1 MKWELFIS
9 WRYFVAKR
17 KERFISL
24 TSLIS
29 ILGIALGVMALIVV
43 ISVMNGFD
51 KELREKIMGVNPHIY
66 IERQGGINNAQ
77 KILQTVN
84 NAEHVIG
91 ASPFVNGQALF
102 KANEAVT
109 GVLLRGIEP
118 INEAKVTKL
127 DQYLQQ
133 GNLDLSNKDIIVGSE
148 LAKRFY
154 LNVGDEVA
162 VISPIR
168 GKTHN
173 FRIAGIFTSGMYDY
187 DIHLV
192 FTNIEAAQKIFYLQD
207 AVSGIGVRVDNLYHI
222 HKVRDELQKTLKYP
236 YGVQDWMSMNKNL
249 FSALKLE
256 KTVMFVIVALIVVV
270 ACFNIAGHLIMMV
283 IEKTKDIGI
292 LKAIGATNRAIKKI
306 FTLEGLIIGFSGTFL
321 GTCAGLLLCYLLKTY
336 KFISLPREIYYID
349 RLPVEMRW
357 IDSLIIV
364 LCTLIIS
371 LLSTIYPVHQAAKLS
386 PADSL
391 RYE

>member
-1 MKWELFIS
+1 MT
-9 WRYFVAKR
+9 KR

-66 IERQGGINNAQ
+66 IERQGGINNVQ
-77 KILQTVN
+77 QILQTIN
-84 NAEHVIG
+84 NIEHVRG
-91 ASPFVNGQALF
+91 ASPFINGQALF
-102 KANEAVT
+102 KAAEAVR

-133 GNLDLSNKDIIVGSE
+133 GSLDLSNKDIIVGSE
-148 LAKRFY
+148 LAKSFY

-162 VISPIR
+162 IISPIR
-168 GKTHN
+168 GKTHS
-173 FRIAGIFTSGMYDY
+173 FRIAGIFSSGMYDY

-207 AVSGIGVRVDNLYHI
+207 AVSAIGVSVDNLNYI
-222 HKVRDELQKTLKYP
+222 YKVRDELQKTLKYP
-236 YGVQDWMSMNKNL
+236 YGVQDWMSMNRNL

-256 KTVMFVIVALIVVV
+256 KTVMFVIVTLVVVV

-292 LKAIGATNRAIKKI
+292 LKAIGATNQAIRKI
-306 FTLEGLIIGFSGTFL
+306 FTLEGFIIAFSGIFL
-321 GTCAGLLLCYLLKTY
+321 GTCTGLLLCYLLKTY
-336 KFISLPREIYYID
+336 KFISLPKEIYYID

-357 IDSLIIV
+357 IDVLIIV

-371 LLSTIYPVHQAAKLS
+371 LLSTIYPVRQAAKLS
-386 PADSL
+386 PAESL